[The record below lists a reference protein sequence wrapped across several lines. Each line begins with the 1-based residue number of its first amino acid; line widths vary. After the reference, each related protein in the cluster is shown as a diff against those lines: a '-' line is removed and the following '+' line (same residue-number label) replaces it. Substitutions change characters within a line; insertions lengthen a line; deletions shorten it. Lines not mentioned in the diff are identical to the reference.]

1 MHFMFVYICSLTV
14 IFCSFFQQIALYLQ
28 TMESDTFRLQLTDQ
42 KHTIMDYTNIIGE
55 KIKSLRTTKE
65 ITIDELAESTGL
77 TAEQINRI
85 EDNVDIPS
93 LAPLIK
99 IARALGVRLGTFLDD
114 QANEDGPVVCRKG
127 DADDT
132 ISFSNNAS
140 DARQHMHYHS
150 LSKAK
155 SDRHMDPFIIDIDEN
170 GETQFSLSAHEGE
183 EFIMVLQGK
192 LEVEY
197 GKNKYVLS
205 EGDTIYYDSIVPH
218 HVHAYE
224 GKAARILAV
233 VYTPIEL

>member
-1 MHFMFVYICSLTV
+1 M
-14 IFCSFFQQIALYLQ
+14 Q
-28 TMESDTFRLQLTDQ
+28 TMGSDTFRLQLTDQ
-42 KHTIMDYTNIIGE
+42 KYTIMDYTNIIGE

>member
-1 MHFMFVYICSLTV
+1 
-14 IFCSFFQQIALYLQ
+14 
-28 TMESDTFRLQLTDQ
+28 
-42 KHTIMDYTNIIGE
+42 MDYTNIIGE

-155 SDRHMDPFIIDIDEN
+155 SDRHMNPFIIDIDEN